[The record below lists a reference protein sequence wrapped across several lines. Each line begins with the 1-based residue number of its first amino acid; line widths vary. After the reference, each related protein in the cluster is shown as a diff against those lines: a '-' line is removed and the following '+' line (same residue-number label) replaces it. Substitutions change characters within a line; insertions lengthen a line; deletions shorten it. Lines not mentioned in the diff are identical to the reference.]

1 MKEIYTKII
10 VIFILLIFLLQAS
23 THIYAYENH
32 CWRCK
37 NDISSSKD
45 IRCGICRW
53 YICSNCSACM
63 SGCERMQ
70 SDDTY
75 YNHSEN
81 STGNLIFTGIVIS
94 IILGVC
100 IYQYL
105 VVKKENE
112 EIRICQESYRIREEQ
127 ERLWKQKKKKIENQ
141 ILIEQRR
148 ENFKNEKI
156 TMYENKVKNKE
167 EREKLIKLLREE
179 LQSQNKYCEEI
190 KTRIKIILEQN
201 NYPINDELIDLII
214 KYYKINPLEEIEQL
228 LNKNNYKK
236 QINSSNNIVWI
247 NYKK

>member
-1 MKEIYTKII
+1 
-10 VIFILLIFLLQAS
+10 
-23 THIYAYENH
+23 
-32 CWRCK
+32 
-37 NDISSSKD
+37 
-45 IRCGICRW
+45 
-53 YICSNCSACM
+53 M

-70 SDDTY
+70 LDDTY

-112 EIRICQESYRIREEQ
+112 ETRICQESYRIREEQ
-127 ERLWKQKKKKIENQ
+127 ERLWKQKKRKTENQ

-156 TMYENKVKNKE
+156 TIYENKVKNKE
-167 EREKLIKLLREE
+167 EREMLIKLLREE

-190 KTRIKIILEQN
+190 KTRIKIIFEQN